1 MAPKK
6 ATIQEKALT
15 PVDQKTVEFYGDD
28 LVAIRADD
36 GRIYVSVRHMSEA
49 LGLDRGGQIR
59 RIRRQSVLENG
70 LFKGD
75 ILSPKGKRKANWLR
89 VDLVPLFLAGISTN
103 AVKEEIRPKLEAFQK
118 EAAAVLWE
126 AFQEGRLTADPAF
139 DDLLSADSEAV
150 QAYHL
155 ALAVVKLAR
164 SQLILES
171 RVDTTEGRL
180 EDVED
185 RLDQVESTLGD
196 PKQNVTPEQAS
207 QISQAVKAVAMKLSE
222 ISGRNEYGGV
232 YGEMYRKFGITSY
245 KLLPANRFEE
255 AMIWLSEWYQ
265 SVTDDE
271 VPF

>member
-59 RIRRQSVLENG
+59 RIRRQTVLENG

-126 AFQEGRLTADPAF
+126 AFQEGRLTTDRAF

-196 PKQNVTPEQAS
+196 PKQSVTPEQAS
-207 QISQAVKAVAMKLSE
+207 QISQSVKTVATILTKQ
-222 ISGRNEYGGV
+222 SGSSQYGAV
-232 YGEMYRKFGITSY
+232 YGELYRKFGITSY
-245 KLLPANRFEE
+245 KMLPAKRFDD
-255 AMIWLSEWYQ
+255 AMKFL
-265 SVTDDE
+265 TDWHGSLVGDE
-271 VPF
+271 PF